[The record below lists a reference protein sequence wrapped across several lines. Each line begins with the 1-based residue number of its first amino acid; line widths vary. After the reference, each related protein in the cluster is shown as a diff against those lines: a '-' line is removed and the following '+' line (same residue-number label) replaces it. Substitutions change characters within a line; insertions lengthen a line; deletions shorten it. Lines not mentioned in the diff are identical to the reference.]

1 MNCDYTERYVQI
13 KKIRNDSIL
22 SLNVNYTGVYG
33 LAELRCLCCYD
44 FAFSETSDEEFSN
57 TCNVKPAVFEEL

>member
-22 SLNVNYTGVYG
+22 SLNVNYTGV
-33 LAELRCLCCYD
+33 
-44 FAFSETSDEEFSN
+44 SVSS
-57 TCNVKPAVFEEL
+57 K